1 MLPIELIGIIMTYLE
16 YADIAKI
23 VENIAEYA
31 TIIQKFGKQFNVNI
45 TDKTINDDKL
55 KYFKGVHTID
65 LSECNQITDHG
76 CEFLKGGHTIDLSGC
91 KQITDR
97 GCKFLT
103 GVHTINL

>member
-23 VENIAEYA
+23 VENIAEYS

-55 KYFKGVHTID
+55 KYFKGIPTINLVD
-65 LSECNQITDHG
+65 CYQITDHG
-76 CEFLKGGHTIDLSGC
+76 LEFLKGVHTINLSGC
-91 KQITDR
+91 KQITDH
-97 GCKFLT
+97 GLEFLK
-103 GVHTINL
+103 GVH